1 MPTAAVKTKKVTTY
15 GRKKSQIISIHS
27 DFVEPVGLTSPLV
40 LPTRQRQPL
49 TAKPSNDNCNLP
61 TATSLALNS
70 LRDELSKAPYNEQTL
85 PKRAKGV
92 FSDGTLFKLSVPPS
106 SNSPR
111 IISTKQRKV
120 SRKTSKAIVPRSPAA
135 AHITLSSTPKI
146 ETGVSRQSTKQQN
159 SPVRPIKAKERLVFE
174 GVILPL
180 RPHISDIRI
189 EELSEKLS
197 GVAIEDSSVQKTGDG
212 LDEGKSSSQFPLESL
227 IQACSST
234 SVQPFSTFIKS
245 FPLFSASKDVFVT
258 KVGEASYSE
267 VFGFSQSTE
276 DADLVLKVIPLF
288 SGIMETNG
296 PFPDCS
302 SPEDVLREIEITKKM
317 NQVPGGGFV
326 EFRGA
331 YVVEGKYPNE
341 LLEKWD
347 IYKSTQGSASVR
359 PSAFGPAQKYCLVA
373 LCNSGIDL
381 EALQFDASRGWIQAA
396 GIFWQVAAALA
407 SAEDWTKFEHRDL
420 HEGQILISSLSEPPS
435 STEPENYLSPTY
447 TSLQTTI
454 IDFGLSRL
462 NMPTPVWSQIPEEV
476 YEGKGAQWDLYRAM
490 RSRIGDDWDGF
501 HAITNVMWLRYI
513 LQYML
518 GSKSLRKPR
527 TLKYTL
533 ATRSARGVK
542 PKSDTIR
549 SEQAWA
555 MLQKV
560 EEMIEYSLT
569 FDIRG
574 ARSNR
579 NHKND
584 KLKPFTSARDLVN
597 WGKEEGWIE

>member
-1 MPTAAVKTKKVTTY
+1 MHTDDANSLRGLTH
-15 GRKKSQIISIHS
+15 SLQQIISIHS

-85 PKRAKGV
+85 PKLAKGV

-326 EFRGA
+326 EFRG
-331 YVVEGKYPNE
+331 
-341 LLEKWD
+341 
-347 IYKSTQGSASVR
+347 
-359 PSAFGPAQKYCLVA
+359 
-373 LCNSGIDL
+373 
-381 EALQFDASRGWIQAA
+381 
-396 GIFWQVAAALA
+396 
-407 SAEDWTKFEHRDL
+407 
-420 HEGQILISSLSEPPS
+420 
-435 STEPENYLSPTY
+435 
-447 TSLQTTI
+447 
-454 IDFGLSRL
+454 
-462 NMPTPVWSQIPEEV
+462 
-476 YEGKGAQWDLYRAM
+476 
-490 RSRIGDDWDGF
+490 
-501 HAITNVMWLRYI
+501 
-513 LQYML
+513 
-518 GSKSLRKPR
+518 
-527 TLKYTL
+527 
-533 ATRSARGVK
+533 
-542 PKSDTIR
+542 
-549 SEQAWA
+549 
-555 MLQKV
+555 
-560 EEMIEYSLT
+560 
-569 FDIRG
+569 
-574 ARSNR
+574 
-579 NHKND
+579 
-584 KLKPFTSARDLVN
+584 
-597 WGKEEGWIE
+597 

>member
-1 MPTAAVKTKKVTTY
+1 MTN
-15 GRKKSQIISIHS
+15 SQQQIISIHS
-27 DFVEPVGLTSPLV
+27 DFVEPVDLTSPPV
-40 LPTRQRQPL
+40 LPARQRQPL

-61 TATSLALNS
+61 AATLPALTSLK
-70 LRDELSKAPYNEQTL
+70 RGRLSKVPYHEQTL
-85 PKRAKGV
+85 PKVAKGV
-92 FSDGTLFKLSVPPS
+92 SSDGTLSKVTMPPFS
-106 SNSPR
+106 KSPR
-111 IISTKQRKV
+111 IASTQQRRV

-135 AHITLSSTPKI
+135 AHTTLPSAPKTPMVAS
-146 ETGVSRQSTKQQN
+146 GQSTTQQR
-159 SPVRPIKAKERLVFE
+159 SPVTVIRAKKRLVFE

-180 RPHISDIRI
+180 RSQISDIKI
-189 EELSEKLS
+189 EELSERLS
-197 GVAIEDSSVQKTGDG
+197 DVTIKDSSAQKTGNG
-212 LDEGKSSSQFPLESL
+212 ANKEKPSAQFALEAL

-234 SVQPFSTFIKS
+234 SVQEFNTFIKS

-267 VFGFSQSTE
+267 VFGFSQSAE
-276 DADLVLKVIPLF
+276 DVDLVLKVIPLF
-288 SGIMETNG
+288 LGTVETDV

-359 PSAFGPAQKYCLVA
+359 PSAFGPTQKYCLVA

-381 EALQFDASRGWIQAA
+381 EALQFDASRGWVQAA

-420 HEGQILISSLSEPPS
+420 HEGQILISSLSEFPS
-435 STEPENYLSPTY
+435 PTEPENYLSPTY

-490 RSRIGDDWDGF
+490 RSRIGDNWDGF
-501 HAITNVMWLRYI
+501 HAITNLMWLRYI

-518 GSKSLRKPR
+518 VSKSLRKPR
-527 TLKYTL
+527 ALKSTIAPRL
-533 ATRSARGVK
+533 ARGAK
-542 PKSDTIR
+542 PKPDTVR
-549 SEQAWA
+549 SEKAWS

-560 EEMIEYSLT
+560 EEIMEYSLN
-569 FDIRG
+569 FDMTS
-574 ARSNR
+574 ATSNR
-579 NHKND
+579 NHKNEA
-584 KLKPFTSARDLVN
+584 LKPLTSARDLVN
-597 WGKEEGWIE
+597 WGKNEKWIG